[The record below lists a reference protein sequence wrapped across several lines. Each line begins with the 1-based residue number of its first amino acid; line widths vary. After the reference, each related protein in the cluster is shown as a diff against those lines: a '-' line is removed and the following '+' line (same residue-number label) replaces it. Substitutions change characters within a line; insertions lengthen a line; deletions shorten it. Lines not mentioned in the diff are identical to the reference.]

1 MWYFFRNCPLD
12 LPPAG
17 DAPAPTEEDDAQ
29 EHATR
34 PVLSVEVFTPLL
46 CALLLNSNNSIAS
59 AAQMA
64 LVQFFARIRGVTLSD
79 AASEP
84 IEDER
89 QAAEWQLDTSLVR
102 DASGREGQRVE
113 LRPYEFG
120 KRERDAVEAE
130 LLENVAFAIGKLH
143 TDTSRQQAAQDLAQE
158 ATSGPATEPSSSA
171 ADPSAPAR
179 DADVDMSEREDTDM
193 EIAEPSSSTFQPSS
207 PVTSTYDKADVDE
220 EAAVGRMASVSL
232 LAALA
237 AEGLV
242 SVELLEQRL
251 VPEIVQLQTDPAF
264 FVRKEVAIAIGALAK
279 HVPAGVVMSAL
290 MPAFHAFVG
299 DDIWHV
305 RQAICLSIPALFAQ
319 VERDVKRQYLI
330 DALRTFSADVSRN
343 VRSAAL
349 EIIGEAIYLFHE
361 DPAGVPDELVR
372 HFLGEPFDGA
382 SGGAESSGARASDP
396 FSGFESEDWLDEMTS
411 RPSIGFDAERPLVMA
426 YNFPA
431 VVLTLGADN
440 WSRLREAHRG
450 LVLSSQSPKVRR
462 SLAASLHE
470 VAKIIGPQR
479 AHDDLVEL
487 FEHSMWSS
495 DTDAEVKGAAIEH
508 LDVFL
513 GCLPPADA
521 EAQLQKLHS
530 FWSAHFEREWRL
542 RERLAQHIP
551 ALAERYLLEDESG
564 NLVTLMQLALADPIS
579 AVRDAGVAS
588 VSGLALGRHRGH

>member
-12 LPPAG
+12 LPPAS
-17 DAPAPTEEDDAQ
+17 DAPAPPEEDDAQ

-64 LVQFFARIRGVTLSD
+64 LVQFFARIRGATLSD
-79 AASEP
+79 AAGDP

-89 QAAEWQLDTSLVR
+89 QAAEWQFDTSLVR

-113 LRPYEFG
+113 LRPYDFG

-143 TDTSRQQAAQDLAQE
+143 TDTARQAAAQAE
-158 ATSGPATEPSSSA
+158 DASSAPATEQPEQDSLA
-171 ADPSAPAR
+171 EDAPER
-179 DADVDMSEREDTDM
+179 DADVDMSEREDSDM
-193 EIAEPSSSTFQPSS
+193 EIADPSSSTFHPSS
-207 PVTSTYDKADVDE
+207 PVTSAYDKADVDE

-237 AEGLV
+237 AEALV
-242 SVELLEQRL
+242 SVELLEQRV
-251 VPEIVQLQTDPAF
+251 VPEIVQLQTDAAF

-279 HVPAGVVMSAL
+279 HVPAGVVMSSL

-372 HFLGEPFDGA
+372 HFLGEPFDGTGD
-382 SGGAESSGARASDP
+382 GGESAGARASDP
-396 FSGFESEDWLDEMTS
+396 FSGFDSENWLDEMTS
-411 RPSIGFDAERPLVMA
+411 RPSLGFDAERPLVMA

-440 WSRLREAHRG
+440 WPRLREAHRG

-479 AHDDLVEL
+479 AHEDLVEL
-487 FEHSMWSS
+487 FEHSMWSA

-513 GCLPPADA
+513 GCLPAADA
-521 EAQLQKLHS
+521 EGQLQKLHS

-588 VSGLALGRHRGH
+588 VSRVYCLA